1 LCLFINVYFLTP
13 FKYFLA
19 LGLAKLVSNCCNDFM
34 QLFLTPIR
42 FYSYELCS
50 NFLDP
55 AKQCPF
61 IVQLSIKGSLGQ
73 SAVTR
78 AEVVNDYNP
87 CVAQQGGYDVGSG
100 FDCKWRCLVASLSK
114 SVTTRYPR
122 SLIFTP

>member
-1 LCLFINVYFLTP
+1 
-13 FKYFLA
+13 
-19 LGLAKLVSNCCNDFM
+19 M

-50 NFLDP
+50 DFLDP

-61 IVQLSIKGSLGQ
+61 IVQLSIMGSLGQ

-78 AEVVNDYNP
+78 ADNP

-100 FDCKWRCLVASLSK
+100 FDCKWRCLIASL
-114 SVTTRYPR
+114 
-122 SLIFTP
+122 